1 MHKSYKQNQE
11 GYLPMKLTVLQ
22 SPEIAE
28 TEIAIRCS
36 YVSKDL
42 QRVISLIHSIDT
54 VLIGY
59 HEKMCFR
66 ISIDSVFYIDSVEN
80 QTFIYTN
87 NNTYNCK
94 ERLYELDVKLKNM
107 DFVRIS
113 KNTIVNLRQIS
124 QVKSVG
130 ISKLELVLKNKE
142 KLIVNR
148 NYLKEFK
155 QRFGI

>member
-1 MHKSYKQNQE
+1 
-11 GYLPMKLTVLQ
+11 MKLTVLQ
-22 SPEIAE
+22 SPEIAD
-28 TEIAIRCS
+28 TDITIRCS

-42 QRVISLIHSIDT
+42 QRVITLIHSIDT
-54 VLIGY
+54 ALTGY
-59 HEKMCFR
+59 HEKTCFR
-66 ISIDSVFYIDSVEN
+66 ISIDSIFFIDSVEN
-80 QTFIYTN
+80 QTFIYTS

-94 ERLYELDVKLKNM
+94 EKLYELDVKLKNM
-107 DFVRIS
+107 DFIRIS

-142 KLIVNR
+142 RLVVNR

-155 QRFGI
+155 HRFGI